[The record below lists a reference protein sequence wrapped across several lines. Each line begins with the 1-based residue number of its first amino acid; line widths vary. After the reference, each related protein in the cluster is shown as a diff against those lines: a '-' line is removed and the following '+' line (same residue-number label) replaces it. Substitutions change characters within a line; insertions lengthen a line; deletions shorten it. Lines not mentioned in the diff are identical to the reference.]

1 VLINLIISL
10 VHLWQVKSKAELLKA
25 LDEYNVGDKVVLMV
39 QRGNEK
45 LELPVVLEEQSS

>member
-1 VLINLIISL
+1 MLIYLIISL
-10 VHLWQVKSKAELLKA
+10 VHPLQVKSKAELLKA

-39 QRGNEK
+39 QRGSEK